1 MRVILLLAA
10 IAATCAIPTSPAS
23 KTSSVDDEIHLAF
36 ISWKNKFEKVYDGAE
51 HLARFAVFKANMEII
66 RAHNALYELGE
77 ETFSM
82 AANQF
87 ADMTAEEFKRTVLGY
102 KPELKGKRLLQG
114 LNSGKNCT
122 HRSNNSTRPK
132 AIDWRT
138 KSAVTPVKNQ
148 GQCGSCWSFSTTG
161 AVEGA
166 WVVAGHPL
174 ISLSEEE
181 LVQCDTKSDQG
192 CNGGLMDNAYAW
204 IIQNGGI
211 AAEDVYPYISG
222 NGTTGVCH
230 VAFLSKKVAS
240 ISDWC
245 DLKPEDESDLE
256 LALVQQPVAVA
267 IEADQSSFQFYNGG
281 VLPAK
286 KCGTKLDHGVLAV
299 GYGYDKKHKMHYWIV
314 KNSWGAEWGDEGYI
328 RLEKMPKKTKH
339 SACGIAKA
347 ASYPTV

>member
-1 MRVILLLAA
+1 MQ
-10 IAATCAIPTSPAS
+10 
-23 KTSSVDDEIHLAF
+23 
-36 ISWKNKFEKVYDGAE
+36 FEKVYDGAE

-122 HRSNNSTRPK
+122 HRNNNSTRPK

-181 LVQCDTKSDQG
+181 LVQCDT
-192 CNGGLMDNAYAW
+192 
-204 IIQNGGI
+204 
-211 AAEDVYPYISG
+211 
-222 NGTTGVCH
+222 
-230 VAFLSKKVAS
+230 SKKFSCCAYCHDS
-240 ISDWC
+240 
-245 DLKPEDESDLE
+245 
-256 LALVQQPVAVA
+256 
-267 IEADQSSFQFYNGG
+267 
-281 VLPAK
+281 
-286 KCGTKLDHGVLAV
+286 H
-299 GYGYDKKHKMHYWIV
+299 
-314 KNSWGAEWGDEGYI
+314 
-328 RLEKMPKKTKH
+328 
-339 SACGIAKA
+339 
-347 ASYPTV
+347 